1 MNSDQLKTLI
11 IEPTLKLLGLYDMS
25 AVNLLL
31 GTAAVES
38 DCGEYI
44 EQIPSGYAEG
54 IYQIEMATHDDIVNR
69 FLANQR
75 YDHVRKVIMDLK
87 IRSLSDEQ
95 NLVGNLY
102 YSTAIARMVYYRIPT
117 ILPLYNSKEELAR
130 YWKRYYNTF
139 LGKGTTEKFIYK
151 YDKFIGDL

>member
-44 EQIPSGYAEG
+44 EQIPAGHAKG

-69 FLANQR
+69 FLTKDR
-75 YDHVRKVIMDLK
+75 YDYIRKVIRDLK
-87 IRSLSDEQ
+87 IQSLSNEQ
-95 NLVGNLY
+95 NLIGNLY

-117 ILPLYNSKEELAR
+117 ILPIYNSKEELAS

-139 LGKGTTEKFIYK
+139 LGKGTIERFIQK